1 LYTMVY
7 SALLSRIISAIVNEI
22 EESIGRSSL
31 LQDFRMEEL
40 PALVA
45 KCIDL
50 VEFLVIVECTAKP

>member
-1 LYTMVY
+1 MVY
-7 SALLSRIISAIVNEI
+7 SALLSRIISAVVNEI
-22 EESIGRSSL
+22 DESIDRSSL
-31 LQDFRMEEL
+31 LQDFMMEAL

>member
-1 LYTMVY
+1 MVY

-22 EESIGRSSL
+22 DESIDRSSL
-31 LQDFRMEEL
+31 LQDFKMEAL

-50 VEFLVIVECTAKP
+50 VEFLVIVERTAQSHS